1 MDKPKLDFSDIEIR
15 AWIKEKLA
23 HYQETPRAGVPRGEE
38 LPIPRHKYHAALLML
53 RYGSKDYSNLS
64 RIAKETKTT
73 YTLVGKWRNERKFQK
88 LVRGLAEEFLAKW
101 FEFFICLSNAADAHS
116 GTKEGDS
123 DQKLID
129 NIQYLC
135 RFTWGEPLQVGFY
148 QRMMAF
154 MEKSDQASASQ
165 VRLVQI
171 MEGWIWTGLSAKRK
185 NSIIDL
191 KKQLLQGAFDR
202 LKALAVKA
210 VEDSDKEGASRIIEA
225 MRQTAANLGDNY
237 WELVRSKAVRGKAG
251 A

>member
-1 MDKPKLDFSDIEIR
+1 METKPRYSVIDVR
-15 AWIKEKLA
+15 AWIKEKLES
-23 HYQETPRAGVPRGEE
+23 YQESPRSGVPRGEE
-38 LPIPRHKYHAALLML
+38 LPIPRHKYHAALLTL
-53 RYGSKDYSNLS
+53 RYGTKDYPDLL

-88 LVRGLAEEFLAKW
+88 LVHDLAEEFLAAW
-101 FEFFICLSNAADAHS
+101 FEFFIWLSNEADAHS
-116 GTKEGDS
+116 GGKEGDS
-123 DQKLID
+123 DRELID
-129 NIQYLC
+129 RVQDLC
-135 RFTWGEPLQVGFY
+135 RLTWGEPLQVGFH
-148 QRMMAF
+148 QRMMDF
-154 MEKSDQASASQ
+154 VEKSDQASTSQ
-165 VRLVQI
+165 VRLLQI

-191 KKQLLQGAFDR
+191 KKQLLQVAFDR

-237 WELVRSKAVRGKAG
+237 WELVRSKAVGRKAG